1 MGDAADPSTADERFA
16 SDDAADAGDADAA
29 VSERLARL
37 RAASRYFDDAF
48 RIPGTDYR
56 IGLDPLLGL
65 LPVVGDTPGAV
76 VSAYIVAEAAA
87 MGVPR
92 ATLARMLFNV
102 VVDAVFGSLP
112 FVGDAFDAVWK
123 ANVRNVRL
131 LEARADAPDG
141 EADRRFLLVVTALV
155 FALVIGLVAVV
166 TAAGWWALRWAGA
179 F

>member
-1 MGDAADPSTADERFA
+1 VADAADPSTPDERFA
-16 SDDAADAGDADAA
+16 SDAAA
-29 VSERLARL
+29 ERLDRL
-37 RAASRYFDDAF
+37 RAASHYLDDAF
-48 RIPGTDYR
+48 RVPGTDYR

-92 ATLARMLFNV
+92 ETLARMLFNV

-141 EADRRFLLVVTALV
+141 TADRRFLVVVTALV
-155 FALVIGLVAVV
+155 FALAVGLVALA
-166 TAAGWWALRWAGA
+166 TAAGWWALQRVGA
-179 F
+179 L